1 MKKIILVLV
10 GIFTIFSFSQSDK
23 KKLQDAIEE
32 EFLTNC
38 AAKYPY
44 TTRMTEWQNCLDQGL
59 KKDSTIAHL
68 WQQKAM
74 PYYKARKYEVGL
86 PFLDKAVKFDAP
98 RWQSYRAFMKCI
110 FAKNYKD
117 AIADFE
123 DCKKKFGNGY
133 VMDHSYDF
141 YIAISYLQL
150 NEYEKAQK
158 LLKNY
163 VDEMY
168 EKRDKLE
175 HPTALFYLGI
185 AEYELRNHEAAIV
198 QFDKALKIYPQ
209 FSEVKYY
216 KGVCESRLG
225 RTEIREKLWK
235 ESSEDD
241 KNGFRLN
248 EDNTIYETYPYQL
261 RWRK

>member
-1 MKKIILVLV
+1 MNKIILIFVL
-10 GIFTIFSFSQSDK
+10 GFSVFGFSQVSTNK
-23 KKLQDAIEE
+23 AQDAIEE

-38 AAKYPY
+38 AQKHNY
-44 TTRMTEWQNCLDQGL
+44 TFQMTEWQNCLDQGL

-74 PYYKARKYEVGL
+74 PYYKAKKYEVGL
-86 PFLDKAVKFDAP
+86 PFLDKAVKYNP
-98 RWQSYRAFMKCI
+98 QRWQSYRAFMKCI
-110 FAKNYKD
+110 FAKQYRD

-141 YIAISYLQL
+141 YIGISYLQL

-163 VDEMY
+163 VDEMF

-185 AEYELRNHEAAIV
+185 AEYELKKYEEAIV
-198 QFDKALKIYPQ
+198 QFDKALKNFPE
-209 FSEVKYY
+209 FSDVEYY
-216 KGVCESRLG
+216 KSICLKILG
-225 RTEIREKLWK
+225 RQKEFEILY
-235 ESSEDD
+235 D
-241 KNGFRLN
+241 KAVLDYKKGFKLN
-248 EDNTIYETYPYQL
+248 EDNTIYETYPYQEK
-261 RWRK
+261 WNN

>member
-1 MKKIILVLV
+1 MKYILL
-10 GIFTIFSFSQSDK
+10 ILIFSSFGFSQVSTNK
-23 KKLQDAIEE
+23 VQDAIID
-32 EFLTNC
+32 EFSKNC
-38 AAKYPY
+38 AKKISY
-44 TTRMTEWQNCLDQGL
+44 TTRMTDYQNCLDQGL
-59 KKDSTIAHL
+59 KKDSTIAYL

-74 PYYKARKYEVGL
+74 PYYKARKYEVGA
-86 PFLDKAVKFDAP
+86 PFLDKAVKYNAP

-110 FAKNYKD
+110 FAKQYQD

-133 VMDHSYDF
+133 VMDHSFDF
-141 YIAISYLQL
+141 YIGISYLQL
-150 NEYEKAQK
+150 NEYEKAKQY
-158 LLKNY
+158 LKSYN
-163 VDEMY
+163 DEIY

-225 RTEIREKLWK
+225 RIENYEKLYA
-235 ESSEDD
+235 EAAEDD

-248 EDNTIYETYPYQL
+248 EDNTIYETYPYQIKF
-261 RWRK
+261 RR